1 MQRECVYI
9 EVLTTS
15 QFALSVCSVSSFRI
29 FHDCWNLRI
38 LIGLSGPDVSK
49 VLSATVF
56 TENEKETE
64 ANIKSNYILS
74 KTEYPSQCSSNN
86 TQWQIVYPPA
96 SIVSDGL
103 FVNLVRWLVVHT
115 MVQIDHIWMLTG
127 VDLAEVYALRV
138 LVLTC
143 LNLMG
148 SVCCWSVVQVRAPF
162 LVFAPLVLEPDTDDP
177 WGEPCHLHQLFLD
190 QGVRAGVSAVAS
202 LKHVQLGL
210 AQDRPDPSGSLRR
223 WWGIML
229 KWQVPLR

>member
-74 KTEYPSQCSSNN
+74 KTEYPSQFSSNN

-96 SIVSDGL
+96 SIVSDRRFVCKFGPLVGSTHNGSNWSHLDADRRWLGWGL
-103 FVNLVRWLVVHT
+103 RSTSARFNVFKPYGQCVLLERGAGACSFSCLCTACSGTRHGWPVRW
-115 MVQIDHIWMLTG
+115 
-127 VDLAEVYALRV
+127 ALSSPPAV
-138 LVLTC
+138 
-143 LNLMG
+143 
-148 SVCCWSVVQVRAPF
+148 
-162 LVFAPLVLEPDTDDP
+162 P
-177 WGEPCHLHQLFLD
+177 WPG
-190 QGVRAGVSAVAS
+190 
-202 LKHVQLGL
+202 
-210 AQDRPDPSGSLRR
+210 RPG
-223 WWGIML
+223 GG
-229 KWQVPLR
+229 